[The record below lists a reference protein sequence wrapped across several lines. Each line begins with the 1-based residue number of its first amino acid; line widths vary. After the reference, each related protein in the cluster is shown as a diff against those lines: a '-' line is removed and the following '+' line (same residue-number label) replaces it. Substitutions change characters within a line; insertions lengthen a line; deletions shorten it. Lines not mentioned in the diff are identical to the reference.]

1 MISSRLLE
9 EVDQFLD
16 GKLLDGGVGLVAL
29 LEVGSRTDPSGAK
42 KEHISTSCER
52 LIRDF
57 KEMFQKLVRYL

>member
-9 EVDQFLD
+9 EADQFLD
-16 GKLLDGGVGLVAL
+16 GKLLDGGMGLVTL
-29 LEVGSRTDPSGAK
+29 LEVGSRTDPYGTK

-57 KEMFQKLVRYL
+57 